1 MRPVINSLRVR
12 GFSGKDQRGFT
23 LIEVLVVI
31 ALTGV
36 LVTLGA
42 AAFRHYWFVK
52 EFESS
57 QGELVAHLR
66 RLQQQTVA
74 ETDPVV
80 FGVRFRPSE
89 AGEYRVIKYDP
100 ENPLP
105 SACKGREVVDFQGS
119 VEFTSVDFAPAPAS
133 LVNDCNTAGVTAA
146 TDELVFFFARG
157 NATGAEIT
165 LASEQLSGRVRSVS
179 VNAVTGRVDES

>member
-1 MRPVINSLRVR
+1 MLRIHSIR
-12 GFSGKDQRGFT
+12 DGGERGFT
-23 LIEVLVVI
+23 LIEILVVI
-31 ALTGV
+31 ALTGI
-36 LVTLGA
+36 LVTFGA
-42 AAFRHYWFVK
+42 SAFRHYWFVK

-80 FGVRFRPSE
+80 FGARFRPSE
-89 AGEYRVIKYDP
+89 PGEYRVIKYDP

-119 VEFTSVDFAPAPAS
+119 VSFTAASFTLAP
-133 LVNDCNTAGVTAA
+133 LTLRTDCNTAGVTAA
-146 TDELVFFFARG
+146 TDKLVFFFARG
-157 NATGAEIT
+157 NATGGNIT
-165 LASEQLSGRVRSVS
+165 LGSEQVSGTRSVE